1 MSEDNPHPPEAPFHN
16 FATQGAA
23 IEDTRGRP
31 LNSHEAPKR
40 VDERALRSQSV
51 SSGDTLPS
59 QAAIEA
65 HGLEAERKGSKQ
77 IVTIGLSDP
86 KHPNNWSF
94 KKKSVVV
101 ISGIMSVL
109 NSTLGSSLPS
119 GAIDPIAKHF
129 NVTNQYQ
136 MVLPVSCY
144 LMGYT
149 IGPVCCGPLS
159 ENFGRKPVMLYSFML
174 YIIFTM
180 ACAVAPTWA
189 SLLVFRLFCGIMA
202 SAPIAITGGMYADV
216 YSDARKRGMSMLAF
230 MVATSCGP
238 SLAPPI
244 SGFIGENVSWRWV
257 FGVGTFFA
265 LAALPFLILMP
276 ESYLPILISKK
287 AEKLRKETGDNSIV
301 ASSELEKASM
311 RYIITV
317 VLTRPYRMLVQEM
330 IVACICIYALLVYA
344 IFYLYFEVYPI
355 IFQGPD
361 SVYHFSAGLAGLTF
375 LPIAIGGIL
384 AGPIIVLWDS
394 RLAKAQANGEKW
406 SQKEEYRRLPLAC
419 IGGPLYMASIFW
431 IGWSAKPDIHWI
443 VPTLSGLTFGMSFL
457 FIFFAILNYLSDA
470 YVIYAASAAGIAST
484 CRSIGGAVVPLAAKS
499 MFTKLGIDWACS
511 LLAFLTLAVSVIP
524 FIFIWKGDTIRANSK
539 FCQALKKMREEE
551 LAKEAGQESSQD
563 EEDRGADEKVSQVD
577 EKT

>member
-1 MSEDNPHPPEAPFHN
+1 MSEDNPHPPQAPFQN
-16 FATQGAA
+16 LGTQGAA
-23 IEDTRGRP
+23 IEDSRGRP
-31 LNSHEAPKR
+31 LNQDGPSARQDEAT
-40 VDERALRSQSV
+40 LRSPSI
-51 SSGDTLPS
+51 SSGNTLPS
-59 QAAIEA
+59 QAANEA
-65 HGLEAERKGSKQ
+65 HGLEAERIGSKQ
-77 IVTIGLSDP
+77 IVTIALSDP
-86 KHPNNWSF
+86 KHPNNWPF
-94 KKKSVVV
+94 RKKILIV
-101 ISGIMSVL
+101 IGGIMSVL

-119 GAIDPIAKHF
+119 GAIVPIAKHF
-129 NVTNQYQ
+129 NVTSEYQ

-159 ENFGRKPVMLYSFML
+159 ENYGRKPIMLGSFML

-180 ACAVAPTWA
+180 ACAVAPTWP
-189 SLLVFRLFCGIMA
+189 SLLVFRLLCGIVA
-202 SAPIAITGGMYADV
+202 SAPIAIVGGMYADI
-216 YSDARKRGMSMLAF
+216 YSEARTRGMAMLAF
-230 MVATSCGP
+230 MVATGSGP
-238 SLAPPI
+238 SLAPPV
-244 SGFIGENVSWRWV
+244 SGFISENVNWRWV

-265 LAALPFLILMP
+265 LATLPFLIFMP
-276 ESYLPILISKK
+276 ESYLPILITKK
-287 AEKLRKETGDNSIV
+287 AAKLRKETGDNSLI
-301 ASSELEKASM
+301 ASSELEKTSL

-384 AGPIIVLWDS
+384 GGPLIVLWDT
-394 RLAKAQANGEKW
+394 RLAKAQANGEQW

-419 IGGPLYMASIFW
+419 IGGPLYMLSILW
-431 IGWSAKPDIHWI
+431 VGWSAKPDIHWI

-484 CRSIGGAVVPLAAKS
+484 CRSIGGAVVPLAAKR
-499 MFTKLGIDWACS
+499 MFTTLGIDWACS
-511 LLAFLTLAVSVIP
+511 LLAFLTLGVSVIP
-524 FIFIWKGDTIRANSK
+524 FIFIWKGETIRANSR
-539 FCQALKKMREEE
+539 FCQELRRMREEE

-563 EEDRGADEKVSQVD
+563 ERNRGDDEKHIETAD
-577 EKT
+577 R

>member
-1 MSEDNPHPPEAPFHN
+1 MSEDSPHPPQVPFHN

-23 IEDTRGRP
+23 VEDSRGRP
-31 LNSHEAPKR
+31 LSSHAVSNHIDEAGLHSP
-40 VDERALRSQSV
+40 SI
-51 SSGDTLPS
+51 SSADTLPS

-65 HGLEAERKGSKQ
+65 HGLETERKGSKQ
-77 IVTIGLSDP
+77 IVTIALSDP
-86 KHPNNWSF
+86 KHPNNWPF
-94 KKKSVVV
+94 RKKFLIV
-101 ISGIMSVL
+101 IGGIMSVL

-129 NVTNQYQ
+129 KVTNSLQLP
-136 MVLPVSCY
+136 LPVSCY

-180 ACAVAPTWA
+180 ACAVAPTWP

-202 SAPIAITGGMYADV
+202 SAPIAIVGGMYADV

-238 SLAPPI
+238 SLAPPL
-244 SGFIGENVSWRWV
+244 SGFIGETVSWRWV

-265 LAALPFLILMP
+265 LATLPFLIFMP
-276 ESYLPILISKK
+276 ESYLPILITRK
-287 AEKLRKETGDNSIV
+287 AVKLREETGVSSII
-301 ASSELEKASM
+301 ASSELEKASL
-311 RYIITV
+311 RYILTV

-361 SVYHFSAGLAGLTF
+361 SVYHFSPGLAGLTF

-431 IGWSAKPDIHWI
+431 IGWTARADISWI

-499 MFTKLGIDWACS
+499 MFTRLGINWACS
-511 LLAFLTLAVSVIP
+511 LLAFLTMGVSAIP

-539 FCQALKKMREEE
+539 FCQELKRMREEE
-551 LAKEAGQESSQD
+551 LAKEAGQE
-563 EEDRGADEKVSQVD
+563 
-577 EKT
+577 